1 MGGWIGWMEGWME
14 CLSQVIGFLRAPSV
28 LIQTAQ
34 QKQIDLM
41 MDETDRSYDGLT
53 NIFDVAS
60 A

>member
-1 MGGWIGWMEGWME
+1 M
-14 CLSQVIGFLRAPSV
+14 
-28 LIQTAQ
+28 LIQTDQ

-53 NIFDVAS
+53 NIVDVAR